1 MFLRLNC
8 ACLVGAR
15 LAQSVEHETLNLRV
29 VSSSPTLGL
38 SSSLFFVFSQGIFYA
53 YINLEEVPACNVKLL
68 FLYLIVDMV
77 DFQVI

>member
-1 MFLRLNC
+1 MFLHLNC

-29 VSSSPTLGL
+29 VSSSPRLGL
-38 SSSLFFVFSQGIFYA
+38 SSSLFSFFLRNIYD